1 MKILTKEEEQAHY
14 NETLKGGFVGGIAGL
29 AVGALGVYGAAVR
42 YPAFR
47 QLTLPLRA
55 FLVTSS
61 GTFAAIVSADSWS
74 RSFERSR
81 HPEQQYKDE
90 QQSLQEQIDAQK
102 TGKQRTMDWLS
113 DNRYSLVFGSWVAS
127 MGTAM
132 GLVGRN
138 PYLTGQQ
145 KLVQARVYAQGLTIA
160 VVILSLA
167 FETSDSARGKGRWET
182 VKILDPNDPTHKN
195 MIEKKIHHEAYEGED
210 QWRDMIEAEEQRIK
224 EREEA
229 VKRRHEEQHGK
240 KKNAKN
246 TKLSKEELEKAEHGS
261 KPDEAKSEKLN
272 AP

>member
-14 NETLKGGFVGGIAGL
+14 NEILKGGIMGGVGGL
-29 AVGALGVYGAAVR
+29 AVGALGVYGATVR

-74 RSFERSR
+74 RSFERQR
-81 HPEQQYKDE
+81 NPQQQYKDE
-90 QQSLQEQIDAQK
+90 QATLQEQIEAQK
-102 TGKQRTMDWLS
+102 STKQKTLDWMS
-113 DNRYSLVFGSWVAS
+113 DNRYSIVFGSWVAS
-127 MGTAM
+127 MATAM

-160 VVILSLA
+160 VVIASLA

-195 MIEKKIHHEAYEGED
+195 IIEKKIHHEAYEGED
-210 QWRDMIEAEEQRIK
+210 QWRDMIDAEEQRIK

-229 VKRRHEEQHGK
+229 VKKRHDEQHH
-240 KKNAKN
+240 KKNGKGK
-246 TKLSKEELEKAEHGS
+246 KLSKEELEKAEHGS